1 MLSISMSDFC
11 KWVKR
16 TIVWGGRPNT
26 RPPSP
31 PLPDTDH
38 LRRDLNLIE
47 DRKDADWR
55 DLLR

>member
-1 MLSISMSDFC
+1 MLSLSMSDFF

-16 TIVWGGRPNT
+16 TIVWGGRSST